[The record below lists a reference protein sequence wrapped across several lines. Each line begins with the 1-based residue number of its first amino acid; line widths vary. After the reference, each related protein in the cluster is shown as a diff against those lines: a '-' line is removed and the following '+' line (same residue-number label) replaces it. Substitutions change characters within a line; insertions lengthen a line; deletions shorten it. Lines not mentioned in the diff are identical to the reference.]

1 MKKNLIFEFK
11 PPMVGSEVA
20 RALEELALR
29 EREAVLEPIE
39 QKVQQELEVLIAR
52 LKVSLKDL
60 GVSLGSDFEVFLDRY
75 LDLKRITNASLA
87 SGPGLRRLQ
96 DVLDQ
101 VKVQIDR
108 ELQRNREV
116 NKDSRVAEQLMELSA
131 RLNYLAHSIFD
142 DLGQARKQKAVMQHE
157 FKHIMAVIDS
167 IGADNDQTK
176 LWDSLISTWDDLKA
190 WLLEVRKNFLSEK
203 NFRVNIKE
211 QYRGTYLK
219 TWDRFIARVLP
230 EVSESSWYENSS
242 QKYSAKYEKM
252 FDELISKEFL
262 THSLKNLSGWK
273 WEIEP
278 TKFQKEKVVH
288 RPDARISKAE
298 VSIDIEFKVVGN
310 EYEIWFEVPDKYRPQ
325 IPMVLTDILFQ
336 LRDAKLDRGISV
348 RAVRSPRSG
357 LESIVLSVS
366 NSVERTTFTR
376 LQEFAAQE
384 LCRLFP

>member
-1 MKKNLIFEFK
+1 ML
-11 PPMVGSEVA
+11 GSEVA
-20 RALEELALR
+20 RALEELAQQ
-29 EREAVLEPIE
+29 EREAALDPIE

-116 NKDSRVAEQLMELSA
+116 NIDSRAAEQLMELSA

-142 DLGQARKQKAVMQHE
+142 DLGQARKQKTVMQHE
-157 FKHIMAVIDS
+157 FKHIMAVIES

-176 LWDSLISTWDDLKA
+176 LWDSFLSTQDDLKT
-190 WLLEVRKNFLSEK
+190 WLLEVRENFLSET

-219 TWDRFIARVLP
+219 TWDRFIVRAIP
-230 EVSESSWYENSS
+230 EVTESSWYENSS

-252 FDELISKEFL
+252 FNELISKEFL

-278 TKFQKEKVVH
+278 DVVQKEKVVS
-288 RPDARISKAE
+288 RPDARISKDE
-298 VSIDIEFKVVGN
+298 VSIDIEFKVVGDV
-310 EYEIWFEVPDKYRPQ
+310 YEIWFEVPDKYRPQ
-325 IPMVLTDILFQ
+325 IPVALTDILFQ
-336 LRDAKLDRGISV
+336 LRDAKLDKGISV
-348 RAVRSPRSG
+348 RAERSSRSG
-357 LESIVLSVS
+357 LESIILSVTS
-366 NSVERTTFTR
+366 SIERATFTR
-376 LQEFAAQE
+376 LQEFAAKE
-384 LCRLFP
+384 LQRLFP